1 MGFLFS
7 PRPSATVNCIRIV
20 RTGLNAVKRTN
31 KVKGS
36 IHPAVTS
43 EMYDFF
49 VCVCLKHWFLA
60 LEVSS
65 SALLIQHFN
74 GLAWLFMLL
83 CLVRLMDSSHNVPCQ

>member
-7 PRPSATVNCIRIV
+7 PRPSATVNCIRML

-43 EMYDFF
+43 EMYGFF
-49 VCVCLKHWFLA
+49 VCVWH
-60 LEVSS
+60 
-65 SALLIQHFN
+65 
-74 GLAWLFMLL
+74 
-83 CLVRLMDSSHNVPCQ
+83 